1 MFKIAVCDYFV
12 LLQSVYK
19 LASTEKADLTLRMIE
34 MSIHGHKVA
43 DDNIL
48 ATAQHRNVPTRWE
61 IFMRTLYSIK
71 VGMDYFFYYL

>member
-1 MFKIAVCDYFV
+1 MFKIAVCDHFV

-19 LASTEKADLTLRMIE
+19 LVSTEKADLTLRMTE

-48 ATAQHRNVPTRWE
+48 ATAQQRHVPTRWE
-61 IFMRTLYSIK
+61 VFMRTLYSVK
-71 VGMDYFFYYL
+71 VSMD